1 MSRKVFLE
9 IKIGDVEKYDDALR
23 RYLKAKAWV
32 KQWSSTYGFVSDDLD
47 QLTLEDKETAKDIL
61 ASDPTATSEKWLI
74 DAPEPLKGG
83 RIEIELFDKECPK
96 TCENFVA
103 LCQGGKVGKS
113 SKKPLYYKNTRMFRL
128 VPDFIVQ
135 GGDVTRGDGS
145 GGDSIYNGKFNDEK
159 PGLAKKFNQKGL
171 VAMANSGKNSNTSQF
186 FITLGDKHPQ
196 FDKINGKYVIFG
208 QVTQGQQVLDQINAV
223 SVSKEQPLETITITN
238 CGQIV
243 G

>member
-1 MSRKVFLE
+1 MIIISLCHPHVAFSFFQIKCLHFSFICFQFVMSRKVFLE
-9 IKIGDVEKYDDALR
+9 IKIGDVEKYDDASR

-128 VPDFIVQ
+128 VSDFIVQ
-135 GGDVTRGDGS
+135 GGDVTRG
-145 GGDSIYNGKFNDEK
+145 IRYKNGISC
-159 PGLAKKFNQKGL
+159 L
-171 VAMANSGKNSNTSQF
+171 
-186 FITLGDKHPQ
+186 TL
-196 FDKINGKYVIFG
+196 
-208 QVTQGQQVLDQINAV
+208 
-223 SVSKEQPLETITITN
+223 
-238 CGQIV
+238 
-243 G
+243 